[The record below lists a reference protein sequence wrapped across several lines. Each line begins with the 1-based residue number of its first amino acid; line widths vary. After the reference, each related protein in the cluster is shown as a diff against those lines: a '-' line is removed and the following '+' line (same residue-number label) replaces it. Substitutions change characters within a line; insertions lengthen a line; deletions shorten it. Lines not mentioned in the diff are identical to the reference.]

1 MPKKKPKPKPRLELR
16 VYKLTFKCPNGH
28 PMSAE
33 YLDFDHPPS
42 IEREIENVNFA
53 VYCLPCKWEG
63 MKPGREKATIRLAG
77 KSPERG

>member
-1 MPKKKPKPKPRLELR
+1 
-16 VYKLTFKCPNGH
+16 
-28 PMSAE
+28 MSAE